1 MLKETMTNAG
11 EPKRKS
17 VLDKQCKLI
26 LTSIYSKKLSIFN
39 LETQLNKIHK
49 RKNAN
54 FTSNNNIVKNL
65 LNKNT
70 NSQSDFNSSG
80 KYENKTT
87 QKVATQPKKT
97 EEGNKNGI
105 KHS

>member
-1 MLKETMTNAG
+1 MTNAG

>member
-54 FTSNNNIVKNL
+54 FTSNNNIVKISL
-65 LNKNT
+65 IR
-70 NSQSDFNSSG
+70 
-80 KYENKTT
+80 T
-87 QKVATQPKKT
+87 QILKVILIQVVNMKIRRRKK
-97 EEGNKNGI
+97 
-105 KHS
+105 